1 MLEALQAAR
10 AKDANP
16 PDLQI
21 HVMTLAQAKE
31 LLTAALPAEWSP
43 APVAAKWNTLAKG
56 SPKGGAGS
64 REHAPGPRPRVRV
77 DDAQLLKEGFNAL
90 LDELKARG
98 GTKSL
103 APKTKGTL
111 QKTREFIVWL
121 VRGTAASDKKWSGS
135 ERRQAHQPAVSAPRT
150 D

>member
-1 MLEALQAAR
+1 
-10 AKDANP
+10 
-16 PDLQI
+16 
-21 HVMTLAQAKE
+21 MTFEQAKE
-31 LLTAALPAEWSP
+31 FLTAALPAEWSP
-43 APVAAKWNTLAKG
+43 APVAAKRNTVAKG
-56 SPKGGAGS
+56 SPKGVDGS
-64 REHAPGPRPRVRV
+64 REQAPGPRARVRV

-121 VRGTAASDKKWSGS
+121 VQGTAASGKKWSGS
-135 ERRQAHQPAVSAPRT
+135 ERRQAHQSAVSVPRT